1 MSKSDK
7 IDTDLKFEMT
17 REDLAA
23 LGRREVAYVR
33 AIDVAQVKDMIGS
46 DADVPDEAQFY
57 CLYLADGT
65 PVTIAGSR
73 EAAAASAEE
82 HDLMTISVH

>member
-46 DADVPDEAQFY
+46 DAVVPDEAQFY

>member
-1 MSKSDK
+1 MTKTTK
-7 IDTDLKFEMT
+7 IDDDLRFEMT

-23 LGRREVAYVR
+23 LGRSEVAYVR
-33 AIDVAQVKDMIGS
+33 SIDVDQVKDMIGN
-46 DADVPDEAQFY
+46 DTDVPAETQFY

-65 PVTIAGSR
+65 PVSIAGSR

>member
-1 MSKSDK
+1 MDKKTK
-7 IDTDLKFEMT
+7 IDTDLRFEMT

-23 LGRREVAYVR
+23 LGRSEVAYVR
-33 AIDVAQVKDMIGS
+33 PIDAADVKDLLGS
-46 DADVPDEAQFY
+46 EADVPSEAEFY

-65 PVTIAGSR
+65 PVSITGSR
-73 EAAAASAEE
+73 AAAVASAEQ